1 LPDGLHPIGPMG
13 IVRYVALVALVLWM
27 GALGAR
33 VVDLQRQ
40 SWLIACA
47 SGATVIVAL
56 LVMKFVG
63 PPPRAF
69 RVRIALTALMLAAT
83 AFTGVRGE
91 TPTLAKVSV
100 ALGLILLA
108 WYARE

>member
-1 LPDGLHPIGPMG
+1 MASMG
-13 IVRYVALVALVLWM
+13 IVRYVALVALVLWI
-27 GALGAR
+27 GALAAR
-33 VVDLQRQ
+33 VVDLHRQ
-40 SWLIACA
+40 WPFVALA

-69 RVRIALTALMLAAT
+69 RGRMALALLMLAVTVFA
-83 AFTGVRGE
+83 AVWGE
-91 TPTLAKVSV
+91 TSTLTTVDI

>member
-1 LPDGLHPIGPMG
+1 MV
-13 IVRYVALVALVLWM
+13 IVRYVALVALVLWI

-33 VVDLQRQ
+33 VLDPHSQR
-40 SWLIACA
+40 LLVACA
-47 SGATVIVAL
+47 SGATVVVAL

-69 RVRIALTALMLAAT
+69 RVRIALAALMLAGTVFA
-83 AFTGVRGE
+83 AVRGE
-91 TPTLAKVSV
+91 TPALTAFNV
-100 ALGLILLA
+100 ALGLLLLA